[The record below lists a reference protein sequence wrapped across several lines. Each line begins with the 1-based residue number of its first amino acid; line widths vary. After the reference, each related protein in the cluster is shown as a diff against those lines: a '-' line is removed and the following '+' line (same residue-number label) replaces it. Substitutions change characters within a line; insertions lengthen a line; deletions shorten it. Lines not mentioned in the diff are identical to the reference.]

1 MRFSSLYVLMAVV
14 LAAPNLEAGGQ
25 PVVPL
30 PPSSPFKVLPEITI
44 GDPKAPVEIVMYF
57 SPTCTHCADYEGDVF
72 PEIKEEFV
80 ESGQVKFTMRLL
92 PFHRLDYAV
101 AKLIW
106 SRGHK
111 NVIELTQ
118 FFLAHQKDWL
128 DPILEEDPKKREK
141 LLQGALKQTAEFLK
155 MSIETLRDTLNIQDS
170 TEDIFVKL
178 FALRNGFTIKEI
190 ENAAE
195 ADPNLEDALTA
206 NHLQAASDFGKS
218 LDYVPAFLVN
228 GKVAKDWPKP
238 APLRKFLNKI
248 ETK

>member
-1 MRFSSLYVLMAVV
+1 MRLSSLYVLMAVV

-25 PVVPL
+25 PVPL

-44 GDPKAPVEIVMYF
+44 GDPKALVEIVMYF

-72 PEIKEEFV
+72 PEIKEEFI

-128 DPILEEDPKKREK
+128 DPVLEDPKKREK
-141 LLQGALKQTAEFLK
+141 LLKVALEQTAELLK
-155 MSIETLRDTLNIQDS
+155 ISIEELESLLNCQDN
-170 TEDIFVKL
+170 TEDAFVKL

-238 APLRKFLNKI
+238 VPLRKFLNKI
-248 ETK
+248 KAK